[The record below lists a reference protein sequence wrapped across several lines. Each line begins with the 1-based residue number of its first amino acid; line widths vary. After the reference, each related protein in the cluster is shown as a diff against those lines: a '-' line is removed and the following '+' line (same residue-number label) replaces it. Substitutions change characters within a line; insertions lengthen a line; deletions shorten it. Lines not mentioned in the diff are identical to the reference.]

1 MPPLPGAYPPP
12 QGRHSSDFWHQRLVF
27 LVLYLKA
34 SYSTLS
40 FVFGFFPHSWDM
52 STLLHM
58 TVVHSHCRGVSTAL
72 YFKSYFHWS
81 KVRLELSTK
90 DPAEGAVCFSWS
102 SIDPDGQR
110 YNSGKLPGPLQKREI
125 LPLMLGV
132 SLRLLYCSAPGRT
145 PRLLRSYEGEKT
157 TVPCSE
163 LSFWKKSRAQLFSKV
178 TLPKILIRQH
188 IVCFSRQPSGT
199 QKTNNPVLQFVS

>member
-1 MPPLPGAYPPP
+1 MVLSCLFLFLYSLAKT
-12 QGRHSSDFWHQRLVF
+12 RCDSDSSVDCFHEAATSSKNDKMCCSLRERKEQYR
-27 LVLYLKA
+27 
-34 SYSTLS
+34 
-40 FVFGFFPHSWDM
+40 
-52 STLLHM
+52 
-58 TVVHSHCRGVSTAL
+58 TV
-72 YFKSYFHWS
+72 
-81 KVRLELSTK
+81 
-90 DPAEGAVCFSWS
+90 
-102 SIDPDGQR
+102 
-110 YNSGKLPGPLQKREI
+110 KLPGPLQKREI

-145 PRLLRSYEGEKT
+145 PRLLRSYKGEKT

-188 IVCFSRQPSGT
+188 IVYFSRQPSGT